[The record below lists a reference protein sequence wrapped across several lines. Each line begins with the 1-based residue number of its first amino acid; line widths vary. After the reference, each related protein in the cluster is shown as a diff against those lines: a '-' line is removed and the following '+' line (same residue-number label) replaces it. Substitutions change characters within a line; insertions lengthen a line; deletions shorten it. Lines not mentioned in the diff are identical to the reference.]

1 MGKFPAITDVSQTCC
16 TPPLTKLFAASKCYG
31 HQLSGFLSLHRSLHH
46 LNEKTELVVAQL
58 VSLCAAT
65 ASLVYS
71 GPTKLLCLS
80 AYSSV
85 LTRPGPQSPHDF
97 LRGLE

>member
-1 MGKFPAITDVSQTCC
+1 MGKFPATTDASQTCC
-16 TPPLTKLFAASKCYG
+16 TPPLAKLFAASKCYG
-31 HQLSGFLSLHRSLHH
+31 HQLPGFLSVQISLHH
-46 LNEKTELVVAQL
+46 LNEKTELVAAQL

-80 AYSSV
+80 VYSSV
-85 LTRPGPQSPHDF
+85 MTQPGP
-97 LRGLE
+97 